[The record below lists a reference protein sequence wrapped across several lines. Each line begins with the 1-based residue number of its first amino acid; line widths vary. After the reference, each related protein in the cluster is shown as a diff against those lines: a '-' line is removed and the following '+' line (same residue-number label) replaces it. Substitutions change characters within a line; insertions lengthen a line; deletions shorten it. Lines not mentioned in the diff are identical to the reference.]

1 MDGFD
6 FWAVAGTVSA
16 SLCGERFGGCRWP
29 MVCLSHDPC
38 PICPEQQDV
47 SGRPVSDGDR
57 PYRSEQKFFRAGE
70 STRAEGRFYSERPL
84 SLAFLLSGR
93 QKRYVLSVDFAHLS
107 LSINIIALATICNI
121 MKY

>member
-1 MDGFD
+1 MPDG
-6 FWAVAGTVSA
+6 
-16 SLCGERFGGCRWP
+16 RWLRTT
-29 MVCLSHDPC
+29 CLVLHLPGAA
-38 PICPEQQDV
+38 IRHRL
-47 SGRPVSDGDR
+47 RPVSDGDR

-70 STRAEGRFYSERPL
+70 STRGEGRFYSERPL

-107 LSINIIALATICNI
+107 LSIKIIALATICNI